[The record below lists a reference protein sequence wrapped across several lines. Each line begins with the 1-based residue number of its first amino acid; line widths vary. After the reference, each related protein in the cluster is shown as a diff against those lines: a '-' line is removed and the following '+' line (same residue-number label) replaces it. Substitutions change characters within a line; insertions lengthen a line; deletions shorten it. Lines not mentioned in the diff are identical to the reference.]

1 MSKVSYNYVNG
12 SWMVFV
18 ANSVWKWCKT
28 KEEAHEVTEA
38 LKAQGY

>member
-1 MSKVSYNYVNG
+1 MSRVSYAYVNDA
-12 SWMVFV
+12 WLVFV

-28 KEEAHEVTEA
+28 EEQAHEVTES